1 MITSVRRAAAVCA
14 LITALA
20 ACAACAAPRPGQRPR
35 PSPSATPATPAPR
48 LPTLAPGPAGLTPV
62 FENAPRSAG
71 KTLALT
77 FDADMTAD
85 QGPRAAAGERFD
97 HPRLIATLRALK
109 VPSTVFM
116 TGRWAEEYPDQAR
129 SIGRDP
135 LFEVANH
142 SYSHY
147 AFTDDCYGLPTVG
160 RDRIRADV
168 ERAYTAFREVG
179 VAHPMPYFRFPGGCY
194 DREALKA
201 LVPAGVTAVQ
211 WTWSAATPSPR
222 TPTRWPGRSWTEC
235 ARVPSS
241 SCTAPAARPRRP
253 SARYGRSSRTCA
265 VARPR
270 EQIAHGGHRHDRDRR
285 ARQTLQQPGT
295 GEQIRVVGGEAQQ
308 RGDDVAGEPHQHRA
322 AAAEDVGQRPGDQ
335 LTQGQ
340 SHQHTGEGE
349 LDLRRRRVQVASH
362 LGHGREVHVHR
373 EGRHR
378 HQERDDH
385 HHTGRARLREGRR
398 DRRRARAGRSPR

>member
-1 MITSVRRAAAVCA
+1 MITPVRRAATVCA
-14 LITALA
+14 LTIVLA
-20 ACAACAAPRPGQRPR
+20 ACAAPHPAQRPR
-35 PSPSATPATPAPR
+35 PTPSATPATPAPR
-48 LPTLAPGPAGLTPV
+48 LPTLAPGPADLTPV

-71 KTLALT
+71 KTVALT

-147 AFTDDCYGLPTVG
+147 AFTDDCYGLPTVD
-160 RDRIRADV
+160 RDRMLTDV
-168 ERAYTAFREVG
+168 ERAYTAFHAVG

-211 WTWSAATPSPR
+211 WDVVGGDAFATDADAVARQVLDGVRPGSVVVLHCTRSAAPA
-222 TPTRWPGRSWTEC
+222 TEC
-235 ARVPSS
+235 AVRTIVPELRHQGYRLVKVSDLI
-241 SCTAPAARPRRP
+241 AA
-253 SARYGRSSRTCA
+253 
-265 VARPR
+265 
-270 EQIAHGGHRHDRDRR
+270 
-285 ARQTLQQPGT
+285 
-295 GEQIRVVGGEAQQ
+295 
-308 RGDDVAGEPHQHRA
+308 AGE
-322 AAAEDVGQRPGDQ
+322 
-335 LTQGQ
+335 
-340 SHQHTGEGE
+340 
-349 LDLRRRRVQVASH
+349 
-362 LGHGREVHVHR
+362 
-373 EGRHR
+373 
-378 HQERDDH
+378 
-385 HHTGRARLREGRR
+385 
-398 DRRRARAGRSPR
+398 RS